1 MAKDTV
7 HSDGIISGI
16 SVMRIGHQEIIDLNV
31 QVRETLEHGC
41 RNVSYVDIGID
52 VLRDIFVGHPHQE
65 CRIHHDMHHYQ
76 ERRPNSGDYSQCYF
90 QPTETLVFQWFL
102 FNILFL
108 VHVF

>member
-1 MAKDTV
+1 
-7 HSDGIISGI
+7 
-16 SVMRIGHQEIIDLNV
+16 MRIGHYEVIDLNV
-31 QVRETLEHGC
+31 QVRETLEHGR

-52 VLRDIFVGHPHQE
+52 VLGDIFVGHPHQE
-65 CRIHHDMHHYQ
+65 CRVHHDMHHNQ

-102 FNILFL
+102 FDILFL